1 MNEENMSYSTH
12 DTLHQQTSSIG
23 QGQAHSKIILMGEHA
38 VVYGVPAIALPFT
51 AASTTVIIQS
61 SDQSVSYFESDYF
74 TGTAAEMPE
83 EMDNL
88 KKVIQLT
95 LDSFSL
101 PKEPLH
107 YKVTSNIP
115 VKRGM
120 GSSAAVSVALVRA
133 ITDYYSIDV
142 SDYQLRMIVNQAEI
156 IAHETTSGIDTLMA
170 SSNRPI
176 MYQKSEPPVAFDLNL
191 KAFLVLADSGIE
203 GQTKNAVGKVRK
215 LYEQRPSMVK
225 DALKS
230 IERFVKLGYQAIKHQ
245 DINELGRLLTYNH
258 YYLNQLGVSD
268 PKLDHIIRAAWY
280 AGALGA
286 KLTGGGLGG
295 CAIALA
301 ETYSVAQTIAEA
313 MMQAGAQNTW
323 ILNLAMNEN
332 EEEH

>member
-1 MNEENMSYSTH
+1 MSYSTH
-12 DTLHQQTSSIG
+12 DTLHQQTPSIG
-23 QGQAHSKIILMGEHA
+23 HGQAHSKIILMGEHA

-51 AASTTVIIQS
+51 AASTKVIVQKNNH
-61 SDQSVSYFESDYF
+61 SVSYFESEYF
-74 TGTAAEMPE
+74 TGTAAEMPD
-83 EMDNL
+83 EMNNL
-88 KKVIQLT
+88 KQVIQLT
-95 LDSFSL
+95 LDSFAL

-133 ITDYYSIDV
+133 ITDYYQV
-142 SDYQLRMIVNQAEI
+142 HLSDYQLKMIVNQAEI

-170 SSNRPI
+170 SSHRPV
-176 MYQKSEPPVAFDLNL
+176 MYQKSEPPVPFDINL
-191 KAFLVLADSGIE
+191 KAFLIVADSGIE
-203 GQTKNAVGKVRK
+203 GQTKIAVGKVRQ

-230 IERFVKLGYQAIKHQ
+230 IERFVKLGYQAIKQQ
-245 DINELGRLLTYNH
+245 DTNELGRLLTYNH
-258 YYLNQLGVSD
+258 YYLNQLGISD

-301 ETYSVAQTIAEA
+301 ETQTIAQTIADA
-313 MMQAGAQNTW
+313 MKQAGAQNTW
-323 ILNLAMNEN
+323 ILNLAMNE
-332 EEEH
+332 EEN